1 MSVSAAG
8 YLRIASTDT
17 AAWMDFGTTVLGL
30 MDAQIADD
38 AGAQFLRMDDHP
50 FRFMIESSDTDQLI
64 ATGLEYPSEAAWQS
78 TLDELTGAGHAV
90 VLGSAEEAQRRCVSA
105 FATVQDPA
113 DNTLELYWGRKLDYV
128 PLVSPAGVSGFVTT
142 YQQTGDMGFGHC
154 VLPAPDIEATTAFYT
169 QFIGTGLTD
178 TLYPPGMDGLK
189 INFMHANNPRQHSV
203 ALLNGPHPLGVVHI
217 MVEAETMDEVGAAM
231 DRAKKANCHFL
242 ATLGRHVNDNMCSV
256 YILAPGGIAVEY
268 GYDGLLID
276 WENYVPTVSIEGDL
290 WGHEYR
296 FPGMDE

>member
-50 FRFMIESSDTDQLI
+50 FRFMIESSDTDKLI
-64 ATGLEYPSEAAWQS
+64 ATGLEYPSETAWQA

-90 VLGSAEEAQRRCVSA
+90 VLGSAEEALRRCVSA

-169 QFIGTGLTD
+169 QLIGTGLTD

-203 ALLNGPHPLGVVHI
+203 ALLNGPHPMGVVHI
-217 MVEAETMDEVGAAM
+217 MVEAETLDEVGSAI
-231 DRAKKANCHFL
+231 DRAEKAGCNIL
-242 ATLGRHVNDNMCSV
+242 ATLGRHVNDNMCSA
-256 YILAPGGIAVEY
+256 YILAPGGIAIEY

-276 WENYVPTVSIEGDL
+276 WENYVPTVSVEGDL
-290 WGHEYR
+290 WGHEYH